1 MIFIQWLISD
11 FQLISNN
18 SPWPICIKIS
28 QNSKLHF
35 DFAKIP
41 HSLHVLYLAKK
52 SLSAIAKLELR
63 KLIIEKTCE
72 IRCWRT
78 NWVAILFVNL
88 FWVKKNNYLLI
99 LILLYQTSSQLQR
112 CLVLRKFQPRIIAG
126 INITMLVLSG
136 HQGRGVDGS
145 LVGT

>member
-1 MIFIQWLISD
+1 MSFLLSLDIFHSGYKFNISLVITITTRDIFQYQIPAIIYLPIQWLISD

-78 NWVAILFVNL
+78 SWVEILFV
-88 FWVKKNNYLLI
+88 
-99 LILLYQTSSQLQR
+99 
-112 CLVLRKFQPRIIAG
+112 CC
-126 INITMLVLSG
+126 
-136 HQGRGVDGS
+136 
-145 LVGT
+145 VGTRLYHLIYFE